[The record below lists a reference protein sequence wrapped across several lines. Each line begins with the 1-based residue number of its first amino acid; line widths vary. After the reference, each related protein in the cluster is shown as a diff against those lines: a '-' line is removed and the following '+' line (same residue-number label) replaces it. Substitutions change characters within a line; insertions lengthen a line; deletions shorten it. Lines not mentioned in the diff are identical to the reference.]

1 MDLSSDMQKLSNTFT
16 KKIVTIP
23 DDAWKE
29 LLKDKDL
36 KETTFTLNE
45 IRDQGKR
52 LLSEAEEELIA
63 ELNKDG
69 LAAWSNLYDTVVSI
83 MTIPFTRSE
92 GKTTELSVGQA
103 MNRMYADPDP
113 EIRKQIFENWE
124 AAWTK
129 KAPIDRKS
137 VV

>member
-1 MDLSSDMQKLSNTFT
+1 MYQQKKDKRKKSINQSTKLVKMWHDAYMDDEYANVVMGQVMDLSSDIQKLSNTFT

-23 DDAWKE
+23 DDVWIE
-29 LLKDKDL
+29 LLKDRSL

-83 MTIPFTRSE
+83 M
-92 GKTTELSVGQA
+92 
-103 MNRMYADPDP
+103 
-113 EIRKQIFENWE
+113 
-124 AAWTK
+124 
-129 KAPIDRKS
+129 
-137 VV
+137 